1 MLSTS
6 SKPWEFGGNYKKK
19 AQNFVALPVVSRAH
33 LSNITAIVWPGSIAM
48 VLPILSYGLNHKKTI
63 IDVTGTRVVHATV
76 NYVPKTAVA
85 IVAASLMAYYITTR
99 LQKQFMSGN
108 ELKDNPIILR
118 NQDGEE
124 EETIHTLVPIK
135 NEDKQPPS
143 AYYTLLNTAFY
154 TVAFTGAYSV
164 QSRVLST
171 LTPYI
176 TYAINFVTRGK
187 LGGFAQAIAEGFIS
201 GLQKEAT
208 KTALAQISYGAEIAM
223 KKSNEKDFHNHLAD
237 NIQWFGAL
245 RNMAPGVFSA
255 AFINVVKYGLSHYQ
269 TQNVYFNVF
278 RTYATNCLFDGVL
291 GTLTKRALNKVINGE
306 KFGVTGQ
313 DIIKD
318 VFSEAMYTTV
328 YSYVAPKFSIND
340 NQSVNKQLWKT
351 FGRNSVLSGTIEV
364 ATEALGMGFNKVG
377 PDALNA
383 DLIPSWNGIKSKL
396 ARKSVSQGTD
406 NGGEIPSVD
415 PVNPGD
421 TNNGAGVEG
430 QHAQGVN
437 NRRGSDDLGQGPDL

>member
-6 SKPWEFGGNYKKK
+6 SKAWEFGGNYKKK

-33 LSNITAIVWPGSIAM
+33 LSNIPAIVWPGSIAM
-48 VLPILSYGLNHKKTI
+48 LLPVLAYLLNHKKTI

-85 IVAASLMAYYITTR
+85 IAAASLMAYYITTR

-108 ELKDNPIILR
+108 ELKDNQIIFT

-124 EETIHTLVPIK
+124 VEKIHTLVPIK
-135 NEDKQPPS
+135 NKDKQPS

-164 QSRVLST
+164 QGRVLST

-223 KKSNEKDFHNHLAD
+223 KKSNKKDFHNHLAD

-245 RNMAPGVFSA
+245 RNMTPGVFSV
-255 AFINVVKYGLSHYQ
+255 AFITLVKYGLSHYQ
-269 TQNVYFNVF
+269 TKNVYLDVF
-278 RTYATNCLFDGVL
+278 RTYATNCLIDGVL

-318 VFSEAMYTTV
+318 VFNEAMYTTV
-328 YSYVAPKFSIND
+328 YAYVAPKFSIND

-351 FGRNSVLSGTIEV
+351 FGRNSVLNGTIEV

-377 PDALNA
+377 PDALNT

-396 ARKSVSQGTD
+396 AHKSAGQRTR
-406 NGGEIPSVD
+406 NEIPLVD
-415 PVNPGD
+415 PVNH
-421 TNNGAGVEG
+421 NGAGVKG

-437 NRRGSDDLGQGPDL
+437 NRRGSDDLGQGLDL